1 MPTGTG
7 STPTTPT
14 GDGLATAALVEQTPV
29 PPTQSQGNNQGVG
42 ARVHPQ
48 AELLDAILASL
59 YRGTGPENDE
69 ICELVVGNFQ
79 RLDLFLAATDEDFD
93 RILDDLGH
101 SLTLPLRLQLR
112 NLRDFLRHEQQSHED
127 ERLTIARASL
137 LDSDGL
143 DECVHQLSHQAASG
157 GADKTT
163 DQEGTSFHRRPA
175 QMGA

>member
-1 MPTGTG
+1 MSTGTG

-93 RILDDLGH
+93 RTLDDLVGSH
-101 SLTLPLRLQLR
+101 RVGVS
-112 NLRDFLRHEQQSHED
+112 FLNRVPTTPRHDAAEEEGWVEQEAHKLKSEDKILLKGSEGRSYQSKP
-127 ERLTIARASL
+127 
-137 LDSDGL
+137 
-143 DECVHQLSHQAASG
+143 Q
-157 GADKTT
+157 K
-163 DQEGTSFHRRPA
+163 
-175 QMGA
+175 